1 MRDKIVGLLGLVL
14 AGTFFAGCATSKL
27 TRLDDVSANEAI
39 AVAKFRCIY
48 NGKDVTKGCNVI
60 FDPMPSF
67 GTPKYQYILGES
79 GYVFAKLPLGANSI
93 RVVIHKS
100 GLMQHHFTSEE
111 LTCQINGGGVINYI
125 GDVTF
130 DWNGMSS
137 GAGVGIV
144 ALTGVAGSS
153 ALTGGG
159 VAVSVESNAAAAQ
172 EAFRQKFPNDR
183 GLTPSLLV
191 VKLRK

>member
-1 MRDKIVGLLGLVL
+1 MRGLFNLVL
-14 AGTFFAGCATSKL
+14 VIVSAIFATGCATSKL
-27 TRLDDVSANEAI
+27 TRLDDVSANEAVVI
-39 AVAKFRCIY
+39 AKFHCVY

-67 GTPKYQYILGES
+67 GTPKYQYILDES
-79 GYVFAKLPLGANSI
+79 GYVFAKLPVGANAI

-130 DWNGMSS
+130 DWKGMSS
-137 GAGVGIV
+137 GAGVGVV
-144 ALTGVAGSS
+144 ALTGVIGSS
-153 ALTGGG
+153 ELTGGG

-183 GLTPSLLV
+183 SLTPSLLV